1 MTVTQPVSQSSC
13 ETCLGTAVAPT
24 SCSCCACGITCRFV
38 FLITEATRIT
48 ESTETRRART
58 HIKAHDGHPNPR
70 KHPLCPRMI
79 AKMFCC
85 GPNASRTSV
94 YTKYGGL
101 FCTENVI
108 LSCVPSAVRICC
120 LYRKLFCFYK
130 YAHTNTA
137 ATTNNTALVNNKTE
151 YLVQDVQNN
160 SNINSNTCLHALI
173 SDTPSPLPA
182 IYITVQYCI

>member
-1 MTVTQPVSQSSC
+1 MYFVIVVPFSLSFYV
-13 ETCLGTAVAPT
+13 CLIGVPLT
-24 SCSCCACGITCRFV
+24 SFCPADHV
-38 FLITEATRIT
+38 P
-48 ESTETRRART
+48 
-58 HIKAHDGHPNPR
+58 DWQPR
-70 KHPLCPRMI
+70 KLLGMVEAR
-79 AKMFCC
+79 
-85 GPNASRTSV
+85 SV
-94 YTKYGGL
+94 NVKKTTTTTTKYEGL

-182 IYITVQYCI
+182 IYIKVQYCTVSSIYG

>member
-24 SCSCCACGITCRFV
+24 SCSCCACGITCRFF
-38 FLITEATRIT
+38 FLITEDTRIT
-48 ESTETRRART
+48 ENTETPRART

-70 KHPLCPRMI
+70 NHPLCPRMI
-79 AKMFCC
+79 ASTAT
-85 GPNASRTSV
+85 GLRTGSTSAPRIV
-94 YTKYGGL
+94 VL

-151 YLVQDVQNN
+151 Y
-160 SNINSNTCLHALI
+160 ST
-173 SDTPSPLPA
+173 
-182 IYITVQYCI
+182 

>member
-1 MTVTQPVSQSSC
+1 MVVT
-13 ETCLGTAVAPT
+13 LGQQ
-24 SCSCCACGITCRFV
+24 
-38 FLITEATRIT
+38 
-48 ESTETRRART
+48 
-58 HIKAHDGHPNPR
+58 DN
-70 KHPLCPRMI
+70 
-79 AKMFCC
+79 FCC
-85 GPNASRTSV
+85 GPNASRPSV

-182 IYITVQYCI
+182 IYITVQYCTVSSING